1 MAEEGR
7 RFIKFRSSRWVQ
19 NLHTLLD
26 EKGHDCTC
34 ISRPRVQKDHGTF
47 GMEEAL
53 DRVFQPPGAGV
64 LQVASPMAS
73 LKKLG
78 VCLDLSLKRE
88 VRAFII
94 F

>member
-1 MAEEGR
+1 
-7 RFIKFRSSRWVQ
+7 
-19 NLHTLLD
+19 
-26 EKGHDCTC
+26 
-34 ISRPRVQKDHGTF
+34 
-47 GMEEAL
+47 MEEAL